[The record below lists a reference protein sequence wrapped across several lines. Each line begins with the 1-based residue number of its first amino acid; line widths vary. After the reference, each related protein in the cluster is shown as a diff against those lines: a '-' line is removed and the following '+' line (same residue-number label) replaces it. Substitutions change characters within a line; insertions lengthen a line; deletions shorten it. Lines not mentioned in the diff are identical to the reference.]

1 MADPII
7 PERDKDN
14 SDRFSVITDHMVLI
28 GFGLAIFYWIVE
40 WLLSV
45 FSGNRADFFHVLFQ
59 TETGALWKFLI
70 ILCLFLI
77 FGSHAQFT
85 IEKRRRA
92 EAALRQSEEK
102 HRTLFETMAQGA
114 IYQTAAG
121 EILSIN
127 PSAERILGVSGTE
140 ISTIHVLFSRC
151 RFVREDGFDFPE
163 SEFPGILALQTGR
176 SIEGVILG
184 ARQNHSRNLKWISV
198 NAVPQTGE
206 RGSTREV
213 FVTFDDIT
221 ELKQA
226 GETLRRQNEYMAA
239 LHETTLGL
247 IHRLDLNDL
256 LQALVSRAAQ
266 LAGTLDGFL
275 YIYHP
280 EKDILEMKVGI
291 GAYAE
296 LTGYTLKPGE
306 GITGQVWQKETP
318 LVIHDY
324 QSWPDHL
331 SHPLFESVKAVMAI
345 PLKSGGHVDGVI
357 GIGHSSEQKTIGTED
372 VRILEQFAKLASIAL
387 DNAQLY
393 TQMQRELSERKRA
406 EKESR
411 EMEIQLRRAQK
422 MEAMGTLAGGIAHDF
437 NNILGAII
445 GFTEMAIHDI
455 ESDTR
460 AHHNMHQVLKAG
472 NRAKELVR
480 QILSFTRETRRE
492 KESILMAPLLKE
504 TLELLRASLPTTITF
519 HQHVEEDPGMIFC
532 NASEIHQVI
541 MNLCTNA
548 AHAMEDKG
556 GELTVRLEKIQ
567 LKPGQMPGMNPGD
580 YQKLTIRDTG
590 HGMNAETVERIF
602 DPYFSTKTPEKGTG
616 LGLAIVHRIVQDCG
630 GLIQVDSRPESGTVF
645 EVFFPLVVSE
655 KRSET
660 EPVLPPSS
668 GKQERILFVDDEP
681 VLVELGKEMLDRLGY
696 RVEARQDPRE
706 ALAAFTQAP
715 NRYDL
720 VITDMTMPHMTGDVL
735 SEKLMAVRP
744 DIPII
749 VCTGFSEQINPEKA
763 KRIGIRDLIMKPVSM
778 EDLSRSIHRALTHAQ
793 STQRE
798 GKQK

>member
-1 MADPII
+1 MADPTL
-7 PERDKDN
+7 PERGKDN

-45 FSGNRADFFHVLFQ
+45 FSGNKVDFFHVLFQ

-114 IYQTAAG
+114 IYQNARG

-140 ISTIHVLFSRC
+140 ISNNHALFSRC
-151 RFVREDGFDFPE
+151 RFIREDGADFPE
-163 SEFPGILALQTGR
+163 SEFPGTLALQTGR
-176 SIEGVILG
+176 SIEGVIMG
-184 ARQNHSRNLKWISV
+184 ARRNHSRKLRWISV
-198 NAVPQTGE
+198 NAVPQTGD
-206 RGSTREV
+206 RGNTREV

-266 LAGTLDGFL
+266 LAGTPDGFL

-280 EKDILEMKVGI
+280 EKEILEMKVGI
-291 GAYAE
+291 GAYAG

-318 LVIHDY
+318 MVIHDY
-324 QSWPDHL
+324 RSWPDHL
-331 SHPLFESVKAVMAI
+331 AHPLFDSVKAVMAI
-345 PLKSGGHVDGVI
+345 PLKSGSHVDGVI
-357 GIGHSSEQKTIGTED
+357 GIGHSSEEKTIGTED

-393 TQMQRELSERKRA
+393 TQMQRELTERKRA

-445 GFTEMAIHDI
+445 GFTEMAVHDTG
-455 ESDTR
+455 SDSR

-472 NRAKELVR
+472 NRAKDLVR

-492 KESILMAPLLKE
+492 KDSILMAPLLRE
-504 TLELLRASLPTTITF
+504 TLELLRASLPTTIAF
-519 HQHVEEDPGMIFC
+519 HQHVEEGPGMVFC
-532 NASEIHQVI
+532 NSSEIHQVI

-548 AHAMEDKG
+548 AHAMEAQG
-556 GELTVRLEKIQ
+556 GELTVRLESIQ
-567 LKPGQMPGMNPGD
+567 LEPGQMPGMNPGD

-616 LGLAIVHRIVQDCG
+616 LGLAIVHRIVEDCG
-630 GLIQVDSRPESGTVF
+630 GLIQVDSRPGGGTVF
-645 EVFFPLVVSE
+645 EIFFPIVFSEERSE
-655 KRSET
+655 K
-660 EPVLPPSS
+660 EPVLPTSS
-668 GKQERILFVDDEP
+668 GKQEKILFVDDEP
-681 VLVELGKEMLDRLGY
+681 VLVELGKEMLERLGY
-696 RVEARQDPRE
+696 RVEVRQNPRE
-706 ALAAFTQAP
+706 ALAAFTRTP

-763 KRIGIRDLIMKPVSM
+763 KRIGIRDLLMKPVSM
-778 EDLSRSIHRALTHAQ
+778 EDLSRSIHRALNHAE
-793 STQRE
+793 SN
-798 GKQK
+798 

>member
-1 MADPII
+1 
-7 PERDKDN
+7 
-14 SDRFSVITDHMVLI
+14 
-28 GFGLAIFYWIVE
+28 
-40 WLLSV
+40 
-45 FSGNRADFFHVLFQ
+45 
-59 TETGALWKFLI
+59 
-70 ILCLFLI
+70 
-77 FGSHAQFT
+77 
-85 IEKRRRA
+85 
-92 EAALRQSEEK
+92 
-102 HRTLFETMAQGA
+102 
-114 IYQTAAG
+114 
-121 EILSIN
+121 
-127 PSAERILGVSGTE
+127 
-140 ISTIHVLFSRC
+140 
-151 RFVREDGFDFPE
+151 
-163 SEFPGILALQTGR
+163 
-176 SIEGVILG
+176 
-184 ARQNHSRNLKWISV
+184 
-198 NAVPQTGE
+198 
-206 RGSTREV
+206 
-213 FVTFDDIT
+213 
-221 ELKQA
+221 
-226 GETLRRQNEYMAA
+226 
-239 LHETTLGL
+239 
-247 IHRLDLNDL
+247 
-256 LQALVSRAAQ
+256 
-266 LAGTLDGFL
+266 
-275 YIYHP
+275 
-280 EKDILEMKVGI
+280 
-291 GAYAE
+291 
-296 LTGYTLKPGE
+296 
-306 GITGQVWQKETP
+306 
-318 LVIHDY
+318 
-324 QSWPDHL
+324 
-331 SHPLFESVKAVMAI
+331 
-345 PLKSGGHVDGVI
+345 
-357 GIGHSSEQKTIGTED
+357 
-372 VRILEQFAKLASIAL
+372 
-387 DNAQLY
+387 
-393 TQMQRELSERKRA
+393 
-406 EKESR
+406 
-411 EMEIQLRRAQK
+411 
-422 MEAMGTLAGGIAHDF
+422 
-437 NNILGAII
+437 
-445 GFTEMAIHDI
+445 
-455 ESDTR
+455 
-460 AHHNMHQVLKAG
+460 MHQVLKAG

-519 HQHVEEDPGMIFC
+519 HQHVEEESGMVFC

-681 VLVELGKEMLDRLGY
+681 VLVELGKEMLERLGY
-696 RVEARQDPRE
+696 RVEVRQNPRE
-706 ALAAFTQAP
+706 ALAAFTQTP

-778 EDLSRSIHRALTHAQ
+778 EDLSRCIHRALTHAQ

-798 GKQK
+798 GKQVRPKSELATRC